1 MPPLK
6 DGIYRFDPKSIT
18 TIRSQL
24 QITQAK
30 LAAELGVPP
39 NTVSRWERG
48 DTAPDARALAAIH
61 SIAMERGL
69 TPAYFKKAAPATP
82 NARTELLVYLDFQ
95 NLGLTAADVPAFDG
109 WIRAELNRRFPNTAN
124 RWFKG
129 FCARHQSAAA
139 EQLESFGWRIW
150 EDSDDLDD
158 EIVSQS
164 RSDCWRK
171 PDNTILILGSR
182 DGDFAG
188 LINEM
193 RGRGVMVYLIAPDGI
208 SQRLAQAVGEDWR
221 IPWPSLGN
229 GIRTPNPAGLP
240 YMTPAIP
247 TSFPHTGIGI
257 GLGRAMPPSFS
268 YTPPPMP
275 YTWQTAAPQ
284 PSANTQSRLVVVLDF
299 QNLGEPAANVPQL
312 DKWVKETAKRIAPAP
327 SAYTTELFK
336 AFCRP
341 DQQDAA
347 EALRQR
353 DWKVPEST
361 NNSDKAIIHHAKS
374 DCGHDRDNTTFVL
387 ISGNGDFASLTE
399 TLRESGVNVYV
410 ATPLWNASQR
420 LIRSVDP
427 GHRLQM
433 PFIWPFAPEV
443 PPFRSPFG
451 V

>member
-18 TIRSQL
+18 ALRSQL

-82 NARTELLVYLDFQ
+82 DARTELLVYLDLQ
-95 NLGLTAADVPAFDG
+95 NLSLNAADVPAFDG

-129 FCARHQSAAA
+129 FCAPHQSAAT
-139 EQLESFGWRIW
+139 EQLESLGWRIW

-164 RSDCWRK
+164 RSDCGRK
-171 PDNTILILGSR
+171 PDNTILILGSK

-193 RGRGVMVYLIAPDGI
+193 RGKGVMVYLIAPPGI
-208 SQRLAQAVGEDWR
+208 SQKLAQAVGEDWR
-221 IPWPSLGN
+221 IAWPSLGN
-229 GIRTPNPAGLP
+229 RIRRPYPASLP
-240 YMTPAIP
+240 YTAPIMP
-247 TSFPHTGIGI
+247 TGFPHTGIGL
-257 GLGRAMPPSFS
+257 GLGSSMSPGFS
-268 YTPPPMP
+268 YTLPPMP
-275 YTWQTAAPQ
+275 HAWQPAVPQ
-284 PSANTQSRLVVVLDF
+284 PVTNAQSRLVVVLDF

-312 DKWVKETAKRIAPAP
+312 DKWIRETAKRIAPAP
-327 SAYTTELFK
+327 SAYTNELFK

-353 DWKVPEST
+353 GWKFHKST
-361 NNSDKAIIHHAKS
+361 NNDQAIIHHAKS
-374 DCGHDRDNTTFVL
+374 DCGHDPDNTTFML
-387 ISGNGDFASLTE
+387 ISRDGDFAALIK
-399 TLRESGVNVYV
+399 TLQEWGVNVYV

-420 LIRSVDP
+420 LIQSVDP
-427 GHRLQM
+427 RHRLQM
-433 PFIWPFAPEV
+433 PFLWPFAPEM
-443 PPFRSPFG
+443 PSFRRPYG
-451 V
+451 I

>member
-18 TIRSQL
+18 ALRSQL

-82 NARTELLVYLDFQ
+82 DARTELLVNLDFQ

-129 FCARHQSAAA
+129 FCAPHQSAAT
-139 EQLESFGWRIW
+139 EQLESLGWRIW

-164 RSDCWRK
+164 RSDCGRK
-171 PDNTILILGSR
+171 PDNTILILGSK

-193 RGRGVMVYLIAPDGI
+193 RGKGVMVYLIAPPGI
-208 SQRLAQAVGEDWR
+208 SQKLAQAVGEDWR
-221 IPWPSLGN
+221 IAWPSQWSLADSQKENSQQG
-229 GIRTPNPAGLP
+229 
-240 YMTPAIP
+240 
-247 TSFPHTGIGI
+247 
-257 GLGRAMPPSFS
+257 
-268 YTPPPMP
+268 
-275 YTWQTAAPQ
+275 
-284 PSANTQSRLVVVLDF
+284 ANTMPQLIVTLDF
-299 QNLGEPAANVPQL
+299 QNLGESAANVPQL
-312 DKWVKETAKRIAPAP
+312 DKWVMEISEKVAPAP
-327 SAYTTELFK
+327 AAIENGLFK
-336 AFCRP
+336 AFCGP
-341 DQQDAA
+341 YQQAA
-347 EALRQR
+347 AKELDRLGWRVTENA
-353 DWKVPEST
+353 T
-361 NNSDKAIIHHAKS
+361 NSAQNIIHHAKS
-374 DCGHDRDNTTFVL
+374 DCGHDPDNTTFML
-387 ISGNGDFASLTE
+387 ISRDGDFAALIK
-399 TLRESGVNVYV
+399 TLQEWGVNVYV
-410 ATPLWNASQR
+410 ATPLWNASQH
-420 LIRSVDP
+420 LIQAVDP
-427 GHRLQM
+427 RHRLQM
-433 PFIWPFAPEV
+433 PFIWPFAPEM
-443 PPFRSPFG
+443 PPFRPHFG
-451 V
+451 L